1 MYHTETANM
10 CKYKAIINKAEI
22 IVMGVDQTLNCQI
35 QSGGGFY
42 LKRPIYSLPNQIFKL
57 FTKMSFWVIK
67 TEQVSLIAQSSLPWC
82 YKYRSFEW
90 FVHTIDCGPAQFNLI
105 ESIND

>member
-1 MYHTETANM
+1 MYHTETANI
-10 CKYKAIINKAEI
+10 CKYKAIINKVEI
-22 IVMGVDQTLNCQI
+22 KVEGLGQTLNCQI

-57 FTKMSFWVIK
+57 FTKISFWVIK
-67 TEQVSLIAQSSLPWC
+67 TEQVTLSWC
-82 YKYRSFEW
+82 YKYISFEW
-90 FVHTIDCGPAQFNLI
+90 FVHTIDCGLAQFNLI